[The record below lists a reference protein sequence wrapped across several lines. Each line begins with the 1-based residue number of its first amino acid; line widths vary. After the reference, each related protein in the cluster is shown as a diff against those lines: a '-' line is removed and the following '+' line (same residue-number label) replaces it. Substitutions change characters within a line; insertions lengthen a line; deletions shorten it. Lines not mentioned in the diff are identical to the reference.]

1 MRQPLNRWILGLILP
16 ACLLASEFVLQ
27 AQHGAK
33 NGEWI
38 TWGGDLGATRYA
50 PLDQIDA
57 TNFNNLQ
64 VAWRLSSRPFGS
76 ENNWQ
81 TTPLVVKGV
90 LYTTIGAPRSVV
102 AINAATGELLW
113 FHRAIDSGHERARH
127 APRQGSGRGLAYW
140 TDGFG
145 DERILYIT
153 IGYQLIA
160 LDAKT
165 GRMIPTFGKDGR
177 VDLKQELDQPVD
189 PVTGEIAYRGALV
202 VAKNVAIIGAAHGA
216 DTPATGPVNV
226 KGYIRGYDVR
236 TGKRLWIFHTIPQR
250 GEYGNETWKDGSWVH
265 SGNTGVWAQVSVDT
279 ELDIVYLPVESPT
292 TDFYGGHRRGDG
304 LFSESLVA
312 VDLHTGKRRWHY
324 QLIHHGIWDYDPPAA
339 AILADVTV
347 NGTVRKIA
355 ALPTKQGFLYV
366 LDRVTGE
373 PIWPIAERPVPRGN
387 VPGEWYSPTQP
398 FPTMPPPFDRQGFSL
413 DDVIDFTPEL
423 KAKGVEIA
431 SKYKLGSIYTPPI
444 VLGENGLLGT
454 IVMPSTDGGMS
465 WAGGSYD
472 PETSIAYIPSHT
484 HARSVAVR
492 HNRDVPNVRYD
503 LAVGSDAPSRG
514 PITVDGIPLVKPPW
528 ARITAIDLNTG
539 EIVWQV
545 PHGET
550 PDQVRNHPALKG
562 VGIPRTGAGARH
574 MTMTTKTLVI
584 AGERIFYQ
592 TPQGRGARLR
602 AYDKKTGENVGEVF
616 IPAPQTG
623 GPMSYMVDGKQ
634 YLVVAVGGGN
644 VPGELIAFTLP

>member
-16 ACLLASEFVLQ
+16 ACLLGSEFVLQ
-27 AQHGAK
+27 AQQGTK

-57 TNFNNLQ
+57 TNFSNLQ

-113 FHRAIDSGHERARH
+113 FHRAIDSGDERARN

-145 DERILYIT
+145 AERILCIT

-165 GRMIPTFGKDGR
+165 GRMIPKFGKDGK

-189 PVTGEIAYRGALV
+189 PITGEIAYRGALV
-202 VAKNVAIIGAAHGA
+202 VAKDVAIIGAAHGA
-216 DTPATGPVNV
+216 NTPATGPVNV

-279 ELDIVYLPVESPT
+279 ELNIVYLPVESPT

-387 VPGEWYSPTQP
+387 VPAEWYSPTQP
-398 FPTMPPPFDRQGFSL
+398 FPILPPPFDRQGFSL

-431 SKYKLGSIYTPPI
+431 SRYKLGSIYTPPI

-454 IVMPSTDGGMS
+454 IVMPSTDGGVS

-472 PETSIAYIPSHT
+472 PETGIAYIPSHT

-492 HNRDVPNVRYD
+492 HNPDVPNVRYD

-584 AGERIFYQ
+584 AGERVFYQ

-602 AYDKKTGENVGEVF
+602 AYDKKTGENVGEVI